1 MEARFGSE
9 VASVVE
15 VAIQATV
22 SVFRAFWAKEAPNA
36 AWEEATL
43 GDIREIEKCL
53 VAQIR
58 KAFAELFEENEAL
71 RAKVEQLEDV
81 LQRKAGQLEQELE
94 ARVGQLG
101 REMEQL
107 EKDVS
112 KSFAHYLMEPIFSH
126 SSQKSVEEAPSG
138 RPRRTRRTTFKIDD
152 GEMRFQTVDTIFF
165 KKNNMI
171 KQWTYFPASTDIAKD
186 KPVQTGGV
194 PGRRPNRKDSQ
205 TAKRFSCEHCDATFH
220 WKGDLKKHTKVH
232 KKPFPCDK
240 CGRSFLEK
248 KSLENHLPRHEASK
262 APLPFPCPQCKRSF
276 RKEQSLQNHLKRHQR
291 AKPPKPF
298 ASENFPFPP
307 FLFK

>member
-107 EKDVS
+107 EKEL
-112 KSFAHYLMEPIFSH
+112 KSIGDGGNKTQGGPTQVAVQGCSLIGQCPVDHCVGHVARH
-126 SSQKSVEEAPSG
+126 SVTLSSG
-138 RPRRTRRTTFKIDD
+138 
-152 GEMRFQTVDTIFF
+152 
-165 KKNNMI
+165 NN
-171 KQWTYFPASTDIAKD
+171 
-186 KPVQTGGV
+186 
-194 PGRRPNRKDSQ
+194 
-205 TAKRFSCEHCDATFH
+205 
-220 WKGDLKKHTKVH
+220 
-232 KKPFPCDK
+232 
-240 CGRSFLEK
+240 
-248 KSLENHLPRHEASK
+248 
-262 APLPFPCPQCKRSF
+262 
-276 RKEQSLQNHLKRHQR
+276 
-291 AKPPKPF
+291 
-298 ASENFPFPP
+298 
-307 FLFK
+307 